1 MREYR
6 YMYIPGT
13 LCKGARR
20 AARVSAHSAARVSA
34 HSAAEYEG
42 LFDFVMSHYADLV
55 YMLRYESVDVR
66 CLM

>member
-6 YMYIPGT
+6 HMYIPGT
-13 LCKGARR
+13 LCKGACR
-20 AARVSAHSAARVSA
+20 AARVSARVSA

-55 YMLRYESVDVR
+55 YMLRYENVDVR

>member
-13 LCKGARR
+13 LCKGVRR
-20 AARVSAHSAARVSA
+20 AARVSA

>member
-6 YMYIPGT
+6 HTYIPGA
-13 LCKGARR
+13 LCKGLRR
-20 AARVSAHSAARVSA
+20 AAAVSIHST
-34 HSAAEYEG
+34 AEYEG

-55 YMLRYESVDVR
+55 YMMRYEDVDVR

>member
-1 MREYR
+1 MRVCR
-6 YMYIPGT
+6 
-13 LCKGARR
+13 
-20 AARVSAHSAARVSA
+20 AARVSA

-55 YMLRYESVDVR
+55 YMLRYENVDVR

>member
-6 YMYIPGT
+6 HMYIPGV
-13 LCKGARR
+13 LCKGVRR
-20 AARVSAHSAARVSA
+20 AARVSA

-55 YMLRYESVDVR
+55 YMMRYEDVDAR